1 VLGIGTS
8 IGCSGTCIPKLDNGA
23 ICAKPALNISPLDP
37 TKMGESGDDNACKSG
52 QCICGR
58 CAEPGTLRNDSRC
71 SENDDCKSGYCK
83 GWTTVGCTGKCHPK
97 AKEGEDCS
105 ASAAEDFFS
114 ALPTSAAN
122 EYCETGHCICDYCA
136 DKHGKVKANGKCA
149 THDNCDGDMEC
160 DEPWHNAVGCRGH
173 CRH

>member
-1 VLGIGTS
+1 MLTIY
-8 IGCSGTCIPKLDNGA
+8 L
-23 ICAKPALNISPLDP
+23 
-37 TKMGESGDDNACKSG
+37 
-52 QCICGR
+52 
-58 CAEPGTLRNDSRC
+58 RC

-136 DKHGKVKANGKCA
+136 DKHGKVKENGKCA